1 MWALDERLAA
11 DTFPVY
17 EGSLCSFL
25 LMNNRLFP
33 WLILVPRIAGAR
45 ELTDISLN
53 ERHHLMDNIAKSS
66 DALQLVVSPHKINVA
81 ALGNQVEQ
89 LHVHVIARFKDD
101 AAWPNPVWGGKR
113 ELYKKPPAL
122 IHQLAELLMP

>member
-1 MWALDERLAA
+1 MWVLDERLAA

-33 WLILVPRIAGAR
+33 WLILVPRIADAR
-45 ELTDISLN
+45 ELTDLSVA
-53 ERHHLMDNIAKSS
+53 ERHHLMDNITKAS
-66 DALQLVVSPHKINVA
+66 DALQLAVSPHKINVA
-81 ALGNQVEQ
+81 ALGNQVPQ
-89 LHVHVIARFKDD
+89 LHVHVIARFTTD

-113 ELYKKPPAL
+113 ELYGQPPAL
-122 IHQLAELLMP
+122 IQKLAELLIP